1 MLLGQ
6 CYSEDPRYALTV
18 QNNLHGV
25 NVNIYDEI
33 DTVRIVPNQIGATLY
48 NNSINI
54 PLPQSFMFH
63 SFGSKKVRL
72 DNSTIDLIVP
82 NLYLYMHWTQEQ
94 ILLLFPTYLLE
105 FSCGICTLRTLD
117 TNNLYEKL

>member
-1 MLLGQ
+1 MTPDSIRTIHNVSYPLRDKGEVLLLGQ
-6 CYSEDPRYALTV
+6 CYSEDPRYAITV

-63 SFGSKKVRL
+63 SFGSKK
-72 DNSTIDLIVP
+72 
-82 NLYLYMHWTQEQ
+82 
-94 ILLLFPTYLLE
+94 
-105 FSCGICTLRTLD
+105 
-117 TNNLYEKL
+117 